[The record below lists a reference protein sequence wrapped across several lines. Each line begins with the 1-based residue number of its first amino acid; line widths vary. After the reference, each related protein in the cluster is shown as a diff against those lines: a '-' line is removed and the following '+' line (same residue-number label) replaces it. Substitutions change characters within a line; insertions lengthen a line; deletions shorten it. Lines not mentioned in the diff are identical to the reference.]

1 MTENREAR
9 QFPASPGISHIK
21 EQAKALKKAFL
32 SGDPVATERVISAHP
47 DPTSIGSNTLR
58 NAQATIAREYGFDG
72 WHQLITVVGEQMV
85 EEQDLH
91 KWFGV
96 QLNNGVWDRIGD
108 SSFGPTSPL
117 KEREDALYSAYAS
130 AYHWRNAGNEANWA
144 RGEHLISRVATKV
157 GEFELGKKHAQ
168 RCLTLVAAHPES
180 MADWDAPFGHEALAR
195 AFAGLGQASQAATE
209 RGIAIELT
217 AAIENEGDR
226 QVLESELK
234 NEPWFGLAGP

>member
-9 QFPASPGISHIK
+9 QLPASPSISHIK
-21 EQAKALKKAFL
+21 KQAKTLKKVFL
-32 SGDPVATERVISAHP
+32 SGDPVAAERVAGAHP
-47 DPTSIGSNTLR
+47 DPSNIGSFTLR
-58 NAQATIAREYGFDG
+58 DAQATIAREYGFGG
-72 WHQLITVVGEQMV
+72 WHQLITAVGEQMV
-85 EEQDLH
+85 EERDLH

-96 QLNNGVWDRIGD
+96 QLNNGVWVHIADP
-108 SSFGPTSPL
+108 SFGPASPL

-168 RCLTLVAAHPES
+168 RCLILVAAHPES

-195 AFAGLGQASQAATE
+195 ALAGLGQTSQATKE
-209 RGIAIELT
+209 RNRAMDLT
-217 AAIENEGDR
+217 AAVQSEGDR
-226 QVLESELK
+226 QVLESELRS
-234 NEPWFGLAGP
+234 EPWFGLVGQ